1 MGPDSIENVLDRG
14 VVDVII
20 ASGAPN
26 FFAFLGGEAPNKS
39 SNFIDGTV
47 AALPKREGVE
57 SPEAELEPVALNE
70 FPEVLRLCLS
80 SEGLVKLD
88 DFLRLDTILATMFCP
103 PEKLL
108 AYSARPPDLILGRS
122 GVGVALGEFEHSFID
137 FFPVGDVVAL
147 VAENADL

>member
-14 VVDVII
+14 VVDAII

-26 FFAFLGGEAPNKS
+26 FFAFLGGESPNKS
-39 SNFIDGTV
+39 SNFIDETV
-47 AALPKREGVE
+47 VDLPKREGAE
-57 SPEAELEPVALNE
+57 SPELDPVALNE
-70 FPEVLRLCLS
+70 FPEVLRLCLR

-88 DFLRLDTILATMFCP
+88 DFLRLDTFISNNVLTSRK
-103 PEKLL
+103 KLL

-122 GVGVALGEFEHSFID
+122 GVGVAIGELEYGFID
-137 FFPVGDVVAL
+137 FFPVGDIATL